1 MKKYIPFFYTKIRS
15 FSVLFSLAA
24 KLRVFWESIEGMKRG
39 DHNLREIEEGAKSSR
54 RKEN

>member
-1 MKKYIPFFYTKIRS
+1 MRS

-24 KLRVFWESIEGMKRG
+24 RLRVFWESIEGMKRG